1 MKTTHLVA
9 GAVALGTAAIASAG
23 TIQVDGIGGSA
34 TMHSAPLASAVFGGA
49 SQSNFTSDSL
59 AAVHA
64 DLNGYGIAT
73 DNLVTFV
80 LADVDTTGDGL
91 ADSLGF
97 LVLIDREAP
106 NGNFIATNSSLAM
119 DTDADNNSLAWIND
133 TGDDIDVRETAGGAN
148 LNAEGVF
155 LWDDR
160 DKGDGFAWSGLGAGD
175 FVTFNFYEN
184 ADRAGGLE
192 NFQFV
197 SWNGAGYDV
206 VAETEL
212 SQSNGQNLA
221 QFGFSFTVIPL
232 PPAAFIGLAGLA
244 LAGVARRRIV
254 G

>member
-1 MKTTHLVA
+1 MKNITLIAGTLV
-9 GAVALGTAAIASAG
+9 LGTAAAASAG

-34 TMHSAPLASAVFGGA
+34 TMHSAPLAAAVFGGS
-49 SQSNFTSDSL
+49 SQSNFSSGAL

-64 DLNGYGIAT
+64 DVNASGIST
-73 DNLVTFV
+73 EDLVTFV
-80 LADVDTTGDGL
+80 LADVDTTGNGL
-91 ADSLGF
+91 ADSLAF

-106 NGNFIATNSSLAM
+106 DATFVATDSSLAM

-133 TGDDIDVRETAGGAN
+133 AGDDINVRETAGGAN

-155 LWDDR
+155 LWDR
-160 DKGDGFAWSGLGAGD
+160 DEKGDGFAWSGLGSGD

-184 ADRAGGLE
+184 STRNGGLSD
-192 NFQFV
+192 FQFV
-197 SWNGAGYDV
+197 SWNGSGYDV

-212 SQSNGQNLA
+212 SQGSPQNLA

-244 LAGVARRRIV
+244 FVGMARRRIV